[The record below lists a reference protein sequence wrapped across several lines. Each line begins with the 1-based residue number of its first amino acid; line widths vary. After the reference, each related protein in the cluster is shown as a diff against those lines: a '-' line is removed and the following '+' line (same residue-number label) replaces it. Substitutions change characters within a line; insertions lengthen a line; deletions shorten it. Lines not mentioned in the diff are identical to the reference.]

1 MGPASTPLPM
11 VQCATMGNT
20 ETRTFNWKLI
30 SSSIGLATLLLVGM
44 VALLTTAPS
53 LTDMP
58 IHAGESDEMLAAAPP
73 LFYHGSNGNGDTLAA
88 DQADIAKIGMLF
100 KEMKGKTDMYLE
112 NQTLI
117 AYTKQM
123 IKNKLLAKEII
134 KRFPDPVPKSEWPDI
149 FAGSASGSGSG
160 SR

>member
-1 MGPASTPLPM
+1 MFFS
-11 VQCATMGNT
+11 Q
-20 ETRTFNWKLI
+20 
-30 SSSIGLATLLLVGM
+30 
-44 VALLTTAPS
+44 
-53 LTDMP
+53 
-58 IHAGESDEMLAAAPP
+58 
-73 LFYHGSNGNGDTLAA
+73 DTLAA

>member
-1 MGPASTPLPM
+1 MGSTPKM
-11 VQCATMGNT
+11 VMA
-20 ETRTFNWKLI
+20 ETRTMNWKFVAG
-30 SSSIGLATLLLVGM
+30 SVAVATLLVCGM
-44 VALLTTAPS
+44 VALLATAPS

-58 IHAGESDEMLAAAPP
+58 IHHAGEQDEMLAAAP
-73 LFYHGSNGNGDTLAA
+73 LFYHGSNGNGDTTAA
-88 DQADIAKIGMLF
+88 DMADIAKIGALF

>member
-1 MGPASTPLPM
+1 MGKLITM
-11 VQCATMGNT
+11 VLAESRM
-20 ETRTFNWKLI
+20 NWKLAGA
-30 SSSIGLATLLLVGM
+30 SVAVATLLVVGVIALVG
-44 VALLTTAPS
+44 TAPS
-53 LTDMP
+53 LMEKPT
-58 IHAGESDEMLAAAPP
+58 GETDEMLAAAP
-73 LFYHGSNGNGDTLAA
+73 LFYHGSNGNGDTTAA
-88 DQADIAKIGMLF
+88 DMADIAKIGMLF

>member
-1 MGPASTPLPM
+1 MGLRSYIM
-11 VQCATMGNT
+11 VLAESRM
-20 ETRTFNWKLI
+20 NWKLAGA
-30 SSSIGLATLLLVGM
+30 SVAVATLLVVGVIALVG
-44 VALLTTAPS
+44 TAPS
-53 LTDMP
+53 LSAVPAHET
-58 IHAGESDEMLAAAPP
+58 DEMLAAAP
-73 LFYHGSNGNGDTLAA
+73 LFYHGSNGNGDTTAA
-88 DQADIAKIGMLF
+88 DMADIAKIGMLF
-100 KEMKGKTDMYLE
+100 KEMKGETDMYLE

>member
-1 MGPASTPLPM
+1 MGLRRIM
-11 VQCATMGNT
+11 VLAESRTM
-20 ETRTFNWKLI
+20 NWKLVGA
-30 SSSIGLATLLLVGM
+30 SAAFAVVLLVGI
-44 VALLTTAPS
+44 VALVGTAPS
-53 LTDMP
+53 LT
-58 IHAGESDEMLAAAPP
+58 ESHVENDEMLAAAPP

-88 DQADIAKIGMLF
+88 D
-100 KEMKGKTDMYLE
+100 KTDMYLE

>member
-1 MGPASTPLPM
+1 MGM
-11 VQCATMGNT
+11 
-20 ETRTFNWKLI
+20 NWKLVGA
-30 SSSIGLATLLLVGM
+30 SVALATVLLVGV
-44 VALLTTAPS
+44 VALVGTGPS
-53 LTDMP
+53 MHVQDDR
-58 IHAGESDEMLAAAPP
+58 DEMPAAAP
-73 LFYHGSNGNGDTLAA
+73 LFYHGSNGNGDTTAA
-88 DQADIAKIGMLF
+88 DIADIAKIGMLF
-100 KEMKGKTDMYLE
+100 KEMKGKTDIYLE

>member
-1 MGPASTPLPM
+1 M
-11 VQCATMGNT
+11 VQCATMVNT

-30 SSSIGLATLLLVGM
+30 SGSIGLATLLLVGM

-117 AYTKQM
+117 AYTKQE
-123 IKNKLLAKEII
+123 IKNKKLAKAIE
-134 KRFPDPVPKSEWPDI
+134 KAFPDAIPKSQWKGIME
-149 FAGSASGSGSG
+149 GSSGSGSGSG

>member
-1 MGPASTPLPM
+1 MG
-11 VQCATMGNT
+11 
-20 ETRTFNWKLI
+20 NWKLVGA
-30 SSSIGLATLLLVGM
+30 SAAFAVVLLVGI
-44 VALLTTAPS
+44 VALAGTAPS
-53 LTDMP
+53 LT
-58 IHAGESDEMLAAAPP
+58 ESHVENDEMLAAAPP

-134 KRFPDPVPKSEWPDI
+134 KRFPDPAPPRALALALDKSFW
-149 FAGSASGSGSG
+149 ASLGW
-160 SR
+160 RTEPLKERLLTT

>member
-1 MGPASTPLPM
+1 MGLRRIM
-11 VQCATMGNT
+11 VLAESRTM
-20 ETRTFNWKLI
+20 NWKLVGA
-30 SSSIGLATLLLVGM
+30 SAAFAVVLLVGI
-44 VALLTTAPS
+44 VALVGTAPS
-53 LTDMP
+53 LT
-58 IHAGESDEMLAAAPP
+58 ESHVENDEMLAAAPP

-117 AYTKQM
+117 AYTKQE
-123 IKNKLLAKEII
+123 IKNKKLAKAIE
-134 KRFPDPVPKSEWPDI
+134 KAFPDAIPKSQWKGIME
-149 FAGSASGSGSG
+149 GSSGSGSGSG